1 MGQATISEAV
11 RREIS
16 WVTNSLTDLIIK
28 AGARYLE
35 IKGRLSK
42 IDRDRD
48 KELYAL
54 YEHDLAMIEDYI
66 RKASLLKALLE
77 AVSVAVTNGK
87 DIKGLLE
94 ILYKERRSV
103 PEFMWSIE
111 WITDALKE
119 RGLL

>member
-1 MGQATISEAV
+1 MGQAIISETV

-16 WVTNSLTDLIIK
+16 WVTNSLTSIIIK

-35 IKGRLSK
+35 IKDRLNR
-42 IDRDRD
+42 IDRNRD

-66 RKASLLKALLE
+66 RRASLLKSLLE

-87 DIKGLLE
+87 DAKGLLE

-103 PEFMWSIE
+103 PEFVWSIE
-111 WITDALKE
+111 WIIDALKE
-119 RGLL
+119 GLA